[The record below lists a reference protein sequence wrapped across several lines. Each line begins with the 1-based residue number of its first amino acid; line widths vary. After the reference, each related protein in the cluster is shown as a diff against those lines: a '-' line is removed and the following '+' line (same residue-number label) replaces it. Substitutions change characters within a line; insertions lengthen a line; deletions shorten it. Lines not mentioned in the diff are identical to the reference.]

1 MKNKALKII
10 AYFTVFAVMLT
21 STGCASI
28 KDLRNIRVSSSKV
41 ESFRISGLKTI
52 DAAMSVTIDNPAK
65 DISISDIHGIV
76 ERNGEIIGTFYA
88 EPLTIEGRSESTL
101 TVRGRLEL
109 APDMSPLRIMSIINN
124 SSPDAFTVTSN
135 IKAKLGKGISKGL
148 SFKRIPVSELI
159 RNFKK

>member
-124 SSPDAFTVTSN
+124 SSPDAFTVTAN

>member
-10 AYFTVFAVMLT
+10 MYFSVFAFMLAI
-21 STGCASI
+21 TGCANI
-28 KDLRNIRVSSSKV
+28 KDLRNISVSSTKI

-76 ERNGEIIGTFYA
+76 ERNGETIGTFYA
-88 EPLTIEGRSESTL
+88 DPLTIDGRSESTV
-101 TVRGRLEL
+101 TVNGRLEL
-109 APDMSPLRIMSIINN
+109 APDMSPLRIMSIINH
-124 SSPDAFTVTSN
+124 SSPDAFTVTAS

-148 SFKRIPVSELI
+148 TFKRIPVSELI